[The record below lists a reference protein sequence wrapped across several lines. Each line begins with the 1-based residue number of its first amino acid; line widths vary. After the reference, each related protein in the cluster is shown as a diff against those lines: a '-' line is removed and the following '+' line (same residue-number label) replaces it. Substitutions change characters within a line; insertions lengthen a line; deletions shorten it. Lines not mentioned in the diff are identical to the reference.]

1 MENNVIEVNPKRI
14 KTGGRKAGVPN
25 KLTQSVKEC
34 IEQVHRELGGA
45 EAMLQWA
52 KTNPDLFYSKI
63 LTKLL
68 PTGAA
73 GTKDDPIRHEFIH
86 WVRQLPPQ

>member
-1 MENNVIEVNPKRI
+1 MEGQLVDVTPKRV
-14 KTGGRKAGVPN
+14 KHGGRKAGVPN
-25 KLTQSVKEC
+25 KITQSVKEC
-34 IEQVHRELGGA
+34 IEQVHHELGGA

-52 KTNPDLFYSKI
+52 RNNPDLFYTRVF
-63 LTKLL
+63 TKLL

-86 WVRQLPPQ
+86 WIGKLQ